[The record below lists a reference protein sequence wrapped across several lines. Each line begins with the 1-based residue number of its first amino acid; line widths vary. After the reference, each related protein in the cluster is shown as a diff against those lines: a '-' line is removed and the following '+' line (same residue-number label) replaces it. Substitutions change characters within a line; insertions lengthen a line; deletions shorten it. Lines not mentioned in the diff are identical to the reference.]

1 MPATPLSTPENGC
14 RDSFLVREYAKPR
27 NEKFHKLVDHK
38 LVEKQFFSV
47 YSRIIQDN
55 MEKPFAYGVSVS
67 GENFTDRKK
76 ETRQLLMDFTHG
88 VNVIL
93 ISPRRMGKTSLVK
106 RVIGEIEDSSVIPVF
121 LDIYDCRDEY
131 DFYNR
136 FSEAILKGTSSSLDS
151 ALKDIAEFIGRISP
165 RISMSPDIV
174 GEYSFSLGLSPK
186 QVKPEEILDLP
197 ERIARKKGKHL
208 LICIDEF
215 QQVGEFPDSVAIQKR
230 MRGVWQHQENVSY
243 CLFGS
248 SKHMLENIFQNKR
261 MPFYQFGQVLFLDKI
276 ATGDWVEY
284 IVSRFRKGRKEIS
297 EELARRICATVNN
310 HSSYVQQLAW
320 NLYAETDR
328 VATEDGLKSA
338 TDALMAQNDSFFTE
352 QIKSLS
358 SYQVNFLKAVC
369 AGVHTGFTS
378 KAVLTNWNI
387 GTKSNIAVLKK
398 TLLNKE
404 LIEERGKEI
413 HISDAVFEHWMKA
426 RFGVN
431 S

>member
-1 MPATPLSTPENGC
+1 
-14 RDSFLVREYAKPR
+14 
-27 NEKFHKLVDHK
+27 
-38 LVEKQFFSV
+38 
-47 YSRIIQDN
+47 
-55 MEKPFAYGVSVS
+55 MEKPFAYGISVS

-76 ETRQLLMDFTHG
+76 ETCQLLMDFTHG

-106 RVIGEIEDSSVIPVF
+106 RAIDRIEDPSIVPVF

-136 FSEAILKGTSSSLDS
+136 FSEAILKGASSSLDS

-165 RISMSPDIV
+165 RVSMSPDSV
-174 GEYSFSLGLSPK
+174 GEYSFSLGLSQK
-186 QVKPEEILDLP
+186 QINPEEILNLP
-197 ERIARKKGKHL
+197 ERIARKRGKHL

-215 QQVGEFPDSVAIQKR
+215 QQVGEFPDSVAVQKR

-261 MPFYQFGQVLFLDKI
+261 MPFYQFGQVLFLNKI
-276 ATGDWVEY
+276 ATEDWVEY
-284 IVSRFRKGRKEIS
+284 IISRFRKGGKDVS
-297 EELARRICATVNN
+297 EELARKICATVNN

-320 NLYAETDR
+320 NLYAETDH
-328 VATEDGLKSA
+328 VATEDDLKAA
-338 TDALMAQNDSFFTE
+338 TAALLAQNDSFFTE
-352 QIKSLS
+352 QIKPLS

-378 KAVLTNWNI
+378 EAVLASWNI
-387 GTKSNIAVLKK
+387 GAKSNVAVLKRA
-398 TLLNKE
+398 LLNKE

-413 HISDAVFEHWMKA
+413 HIADAVFEYWMRT
-426 RFGVN
+426 RFRA
-431 S
+431 